1 MSSQSK
7 GALRLTA
14 AIVIAALVVSASI
27 LFAFSTYGL
36 GGARTVTKVETT
48 TSTVSATSAMPTQLY
63 KVTFNETGG
72 CTTAASPVSPFYYNM
87 WYVTMDNITLIQPSN
102 VTLSQINNQT
112 VVYSQAYRMLS
123 TIVFTVPDGNYTY
136 YASIGGGQGGGS
148 QGAVTV
154 SGSDEAVQMHTGPYC
169 P

>member
-1 MSSQSK
+1 MSEQSK
-7 GALRLTA
+7 KATRPTA
-14 AIVIAALVVSASI
+14 AIIIGALLVSASL
-27 LFAFSTYGL
+27 LFAASNYG

-48 TSTVSATSAMPTQLY
+48 TSTISVTRANPTQLY

-72 CTTAASPVSPFYYNM
+72 CTTAASPVSPFYYNR

-112 VVYSQAYRMLS
+112 VGYNQAYRTIS
-123 TIVFTVPDGNYTY
+123 TITFTVPDGNYTY
-136 YASIGGGQGGGS
+136 YASIGVVEGRGS
-148 QGAVTV
+148 QGVVTV
-154 SGSDEAVQMHTGPYC
+154 NGSDEVVQIHTGPYC